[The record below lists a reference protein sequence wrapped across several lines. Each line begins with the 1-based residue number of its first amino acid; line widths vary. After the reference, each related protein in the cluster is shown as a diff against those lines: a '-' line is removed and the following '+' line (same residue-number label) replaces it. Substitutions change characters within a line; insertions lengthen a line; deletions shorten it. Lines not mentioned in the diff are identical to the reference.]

1 MKSRRNISKEDK
13 EYMGTNKYKQE
24 HDAQTY
30 KIIVGDL
37 LDRGFNLKQIR
48 ALEKEA
54 EKIFGKPTNLR
65 S

>member
-13 EYMGTNKYKQE
+13 EYMGTNKYKLE

-30 KIIVGDL
+30 KIIVNDL

-54 EKIFGKPTNLR
+54 EQIFGKPTNLR

>member
-1 MKSRRNISKEDK
+1 MKSRRNISKTDIK
-13 EYMGTNKYKQE
+13 YMGTDKYKRE
-24 HDAQTY
+24 HDAQAY
-30 KIIVGDL
+30 KMIVNDL

-54 EKIFGKPTNLR
+54 EEIFGKPTNLR

>member
-1 MKSRRNISKEDK
+1 MKSRRNISKTDV
-13 EYMGTNKYKQE
+13 EYMGTDKYKRE

-30 KIIVGDL
+30 KIIVNDL